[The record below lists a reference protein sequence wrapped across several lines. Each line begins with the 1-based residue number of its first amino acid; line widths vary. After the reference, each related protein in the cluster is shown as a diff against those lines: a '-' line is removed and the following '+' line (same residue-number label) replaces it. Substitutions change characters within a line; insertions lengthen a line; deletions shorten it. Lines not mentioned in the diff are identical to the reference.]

1 MSKFKI
7 SWIDSGRDPT
17 CDPDPQFPHGRVIV
31 MAPPGE
37 RSCAINVPYPAP
49 RCGSYLIV
57 CERCGMSVGVTA
69 AGRTDD
75 PRRIIIPC
83 KQQKGTLQ

>member
-7 SWIDSGRDPT
+7 SWNDAGQEPVCKPDSR
-17 CDPDPQFPHGRVIV
+17 FPNGRVIV

-37 RSCAINVPYPAP
+37 SSCAVNVPYPAQ

-57 CERCGMSVGVTA
+57 CERCGMSVGVTT
-69 AGRTDD
+69 AGRPDD

-83 KQQKGTLQ
+83 KPQKGTLQ